1 MYFMFFENI
10 IFDIKD
16 SDNKKIFNAKEGFIY
31 GNMFKNEYEPYKNY
45 QVAKLESN
53 SEKGDLLLKIYEYD
67 FGLNDLSLYLDLHP
81 EDSKIYELFRKYTE
95 EQRACVDVYERKY
108 GPLELNDSNYTKY
121 MWEKGPWPFEGG
133 NI

>member
-1 MYFMFFENI
+1 MFFENI

-53 SEKGDLLLKIYEYD
+53 SEKGDLLLKIYE
-67 FGLNDLSLYLDLHP
+67 
-81 EDSKIYELFRKYTE
+81 
-95 EQRACVDVYERKY
+95 
-108 GPLELNDSNYTKY
+108 
-121 MWEKGPWPFEGG
+121 
-133 NI
+133 